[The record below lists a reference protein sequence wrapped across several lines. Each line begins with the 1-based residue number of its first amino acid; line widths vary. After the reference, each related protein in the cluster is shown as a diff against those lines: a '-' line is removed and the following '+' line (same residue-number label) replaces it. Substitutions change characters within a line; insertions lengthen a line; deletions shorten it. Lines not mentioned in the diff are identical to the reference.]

1 MDKSHIALAE
11 MVERAYHSHTFSYN
25 DVEFLVVYEDDN
37 AYVVFR
43 GTEITGYESH
53 TFWEKFSDLRDV
65 VRDLRIAPWP
75 VKIDGTEYFG
85 HAGFIKGALGAYEI
99 LKDHL
104 KDVNGDVFVLG
115 HSLGGAIALVVGL
128 ELAKT
133 YNVQIITFGSPKV
146 FCKKIKIP
154 DNAKLT
160 MYKNG
165 KDLITMVPIGRHP
178 VKLKKIGKPSHW
190 FPNIDDHGIS
200 KYIKS
205 LKRELKN
212 DL

>member
-65 VRDLRIAPWP
+65 V
-75 VKIDGTEYFG
+75 
-85 HAGFIKGALGAYEI
+85 GAYEI

-165 KDLITMVPIGRHP
+165 KDP